1 MKKTAISPPIR
12 FLEKVIA
19 HPQRRGER
27 FNWHHIAA
35 AVHHVGM
42 DRSLQAERMLKK
54 LVQFKGTIAMQSSSD
69 LPHSMSPESMIQSL
83 ALQSLLHRNKRKHRA
98 LARRVAAT
106 THIDLVAEIAKSSS
120 R

>member
-1 MKKTAISPPIR
+1 MKKPTISPPIR

-19 HPQRRGER
+19 RPAKRGER
-27 FNWHHIAA
+27 FNWHHIIS
-35 AVHHVGM
+35 AVHHVGL

-54 LVQFKGTIAMQSSSD
+54 LVKFKGTIAMESSSD
-69 LPHSMSPESMIQSL
+69 LPHSMSPESMMQSL
-83 ALQSLLHRNKRKHRA
+83 ALQSLLHRGKRKHRD

-106 THIDLVAEIAKSSS
+106 THFDLVAEIAKSSS